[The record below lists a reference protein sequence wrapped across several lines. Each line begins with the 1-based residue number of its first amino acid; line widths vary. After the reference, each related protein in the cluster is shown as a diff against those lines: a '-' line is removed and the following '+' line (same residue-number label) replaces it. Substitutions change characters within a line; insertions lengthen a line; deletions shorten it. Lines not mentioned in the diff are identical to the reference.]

1 MFIPKLFKVAD
12 FEEIRKFVEAH
23 AFGSIVTV
31 HNGRPV
37 ATHLPFQFRRIGE
50 EWHITG
56 HFAKANPQWKT
67 IAEQEV
73 LVMIQG
79 PHAYVSSSWYTHE
92 NVSTWNYQAV
102 HLYGEAQ
109 LMDEKELEEEL
120 ALLMRKYEQHRQN
133 AVLWENL
140 SAETKQQINGVVGF
154 KIRVGEIQAAYKLS
168 QNRNSTDYQNIIDGL
183 RSEGSPEA
191 DQMATLMEKRGGK

>member
-1 MFIPKLFKVAD
+1 MFIPKLFEVTD
-12 FEEIRKFVEAH
+12 FEEIRGFVEEN

-31 HNGRPV
+31 HDGRPV

-50 EWHITG
+50 EWMVTG
-56 HFAKANPQWKT
+56 HFAKANPQWKN
-67 IAEQEV
+67 IEGQEA

-102 HLYGEAQ
+102 HLYGGAQ

-120 ALLMRKYEQHRQN
+120 ALLMRKYERHREKP
-133 AVLWENL
+133 VLWETL
-140 SAETKQQINGVVGF
+140 SEETKKQKNAVVGF
-154 KIRVGEIQAAYKLS
+154 KIKVNEIQAAYKLS
-168 QNRNSTDYQNIIDGL
+168 QNRNSTDYRRVIEGL
-183 RSEGSPEA
+183 RNEGNVEA
-191 DQMATLMEKRGGK
+191 DRMATLMETKRSE

>member
-1 MFIPKLFKVAD
+1 MFIPKLFEVTD
-12 FEEIRKFVEAH
+12 FEEIRGFVEEN

-31 HNGRPV
+31 HEGRPV

-50 EWHITG
+50 EWMVTG
-56 HFAKANPQWKT
+56 HFAKANLQWKN
-67 IAEQEV
+67 IEGQEA

-102 HLYGEAQ
+102 HLYGGAQ

-120 ALLMRKYEQHRQN
+120 ALLMRKYERHREKP
-133 AVLWENL
+133 VLWETL
-140 SAETKQQINGVVGF
+140 SEETKKQKNAVVGF
-154 KIRVGEIQAAYKLS
+154 KIRVKEIQAAYKLS
-168 QNRNSTDYQNIIDGL
+168 QNRNSTDYRRVIEGL
-183 RSEGSPEA
+183 RNEGNVEA
-191 DQMATLMEKRGGK
+191 GRMATLMETKRSE